1 MYKAPY
7 AFQEENWT
15 YNWIKRYIPE
25 GEFEIDFPHLPS
37 EQREFDLEITVII
50 VVLFSDY
57 WSWSL
62 H

>member
-25 GEFEIDFPHLPS
+25 GEFEIDFPHLSS
-37 EQREFDLEITVII
+37 EQREFDLEMTVTI